1 MCIVK
6 DLPDRT
12 AVDVIGQ
19 LTQTEFMTLFCLNYV
34 TSVSIKQP
42 KWDRKTNIR
51 NPHQSQERQYHI
63 DF

>member
-19 LTQTEFMTLFCLNYV
+19 LTQAEFILLKLRDKC
-34 TSVSIKQP
+34 
-42 KWDRKTNIR
+42 
-51 NPHQSQERQYHI
+51 I
-63 DF
+63 D